1 MNINDWIKKYLEKQ
15 VEVISSIPIDKVAD
29 IIEEFIKANKYKK
42 QIFVF
47 GNGGSASNASHFTT
61 DLAKG
66 ASDVL
71 KNKFKCISLNECT
84 SLITAIA
91 NDYSYEDVFVKQLEN
106 LANTGDII
114 LTMSVSGS
122 SPNLVKTVKWAND
135 NHMETI
141 ALVGGK
147 QGTIS
152 KMANKVV
159 VIDSLHYGIVED
171 LHMLICHIIAYAFME
186 NPELTNNQ

>member
-29 IIEEFIKANKYKK
+29 IIEEFIKANKDKK

-91 NDYSYEDVFVKQLEN
+91 NDYDYEDIFVKQLEN
-106 LANTGDII
+106 FANPNDIV
-114 LTMSVSGS
+114 LTMSVSGT
-122 SPNLVKTVKWAND
+122 SPNLVKAVEWANKK
-135 NHMETI
+135 ELYTI

-147 QGTIS
+147 QGILTR
-152 KMANKVV
+152 MADKVIV
-159 VIDSLHYGIVED
+159 VNSSHYGVVED
-171 LHMLICHIIAYAFME
+171 MHMMICHMIAYAFIE
-186 NPELTNNQ
+186 NTELTQ